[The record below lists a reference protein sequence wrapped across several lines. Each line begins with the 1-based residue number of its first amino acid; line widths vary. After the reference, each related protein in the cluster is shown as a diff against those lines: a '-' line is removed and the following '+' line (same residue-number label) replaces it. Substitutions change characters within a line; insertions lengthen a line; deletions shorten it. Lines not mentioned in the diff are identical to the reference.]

1 MMDINKLIT
10 DNIDVWTNALSSKTA
25 KGRGSSK
32 KIDFTGIKSL
42 RNLILELAVQGKLIK
57 VDNSGV
63 NTQTLLEQIL
73 DAKKELIKQKK
84 LKKQKSLPSLSEEE
98 ILFQA
103 PKGWIWTRLGE
114 VTNYGVADKAEPTSV
129 DDDCWVLELE
139 DVEKSTSRLLKR
151 VRFSERNFKSSK
163 NRFVS
168 GDVIYGKLRPY
179 LDKII
184 VADEAGVC
192 TTEMIPFRAYANLD
206 SRFLRLIMK
215 TPYFINYANNST
227 HGMNLPRMGTDKARL
242 APILIAPI
250 EEQKLIVK
258 KVDEL
263 MALCDQLERQSETS
277 IDAHRLLVEELLS
290 TLFLPAEGSNS
301 ESAQAFEQNWA
312 RIAEHFDLL
321 FTTEHSIEQLKQTI
335 LQLAVMGK
343 LVSQDP
349 TDEPASKLLER
360 IAQEKEQLIK
370 DKVIKRQKPLPNIT
384 DEEKAF
390 DLPCGWEWAKLDY
403 LALKSGAGWSP
414 QCNGHPKVGNNWG
427 VLKVS
432 AISWGEYNPDENKE
446 LPVSLEPRPDLEV
459 KSGDFLI
466 SRANTAELVAK
477 AVVVP
482 ENSPERLMM
491 SDKIIRFNFS
501 PLISLDYIKL
511 INNSRQSRTYY
522 AAVAG
527 GTSSSMKNVSREQIR
542 NLVFAIPSTNEQLRI
557 IAKFNELLAIC
568 EQLKASIIDAKA
580 TQVHLA
586 EAIVEQ
592 ALN

>member
-1 MMDINKLIT
+1 MTDINKLIT
-10 DNIDVWTNALSSKTA
+10 DNIDVWTNAISSKAST
-25 KGRGSSK
+25 GRGSNK
-32 KIDFTGIKSL
+32 KVEFTGIKSL

-63 NTQTLLEQIL
+63 NPQNLLDQIL
-73 DAKKELIKQKK
+73 DAKKELIRQKK
-84 LKKQKSLPSLSEEE
+84 LKKQKSLPPLSEEE
-98 ILFQA
+98 VLFQA
-103 PKGWIWTRLGE
+103 PKGWIWARLGE

-179 LDKII
+179 LDKVI

-206 SRFLRLIMK
+206 SRFLRLLMK
-215 TPYFINYANNST
+215 TPYFIDYANNST

-263 MALCDQLERQSETS
+263 MSLCDQLEQQTEAS
-277 IDAHRLLVEELLS
+277 IDAHQLLVEELLS
-290 TLFLPAEGSNS
+290 TLTNS
-301 ESAQAFEQNWA
+301 ENAQDFEQNWA

-343 LVSQDP
+343 LVPQDP

-370 DKVIKRQKPLPNIT
+370 DKVIKKQPAYKASPLMKEFEIPTGWAQVSLGEIIQVSSGDGLTSRQMNPEGDIPVFGGNGINGYHDSHNVEKQTLVIGRVGFYCGSVHITPSKAWIT
-384 DEEKAF
+384 DNAFNTYFSEENIDINFLSWLLKAT
-390 DLPCGWEWAKLDY
+390 DLAQNNNATAQPVISGKKIYPLRV
-403 LALKSGAGWSP
+403 LLPPLKEQKHISIKIHELYGI
-414 QCNGHPKVGNNWG
+414 CEL
-427 VLKVS
+427 LKDSITEASHTNVQLS
-432 AISWGEYNPDENKE
+432 E
-446 LPVSLEPRPDLEV
+446 
-459 KSGDFLI
+459 
-466 SRANTAELVAK
+466 
-477 AVVVP
+477 AVV
-482 ENSPERLMM
+482 
-491 SDKIIRFNFS
+491 
-501 PLISLDYIKL
+501 
-511 INNSRQSRTYY
+511 
-522 AAVAG
+522 G
-527 GTSSSMKNVSREQIR
+527 
-542 NLVFAIPSTNEQLRI
+542 
-557 IAKFNELLAIC
+557 
-568 EQLKASIIDAKA
+568 KALS
-580 TQVHLA
+580 
-586 EAIVEQ
+586 
-592 ALN
+592 

>member
-1 MMDINKLIT
+1 MTEINKLIT
-10 DNIDVWTNALSSKTA
+10 DNIDVWTHAISSKAST
-25 KGRGSSK
+25 GRGSNK
-32 KIDFTGIKSL
+32 KVEFTGIKSL
-42 RNLILELAVQGKLIK
+42 RNLILELAVQGKLIN

-63 NTQTLLEQIL
+63 NPQNLLDQIL
-73 DAKKELIKQKK
+73 DAKKELIRQKK
-84 LKKQKSLPSLSEEE
+84 LKKQKSLPSLSEEDV
-98 ILFQA
+98 LFQA

-179 LDKII
+179 LDKVI

-215 TPYFINYANNST
+215 TPYFIDYANNST

-263 MALCDQLERQSETS
+263 MLLCDQLEQQTEAS
-277 IDAHRLLVEELLS
+277 IDAHQLLVEELLS
-290 TLFLPAEGSNS
+290 TLTNS
-301 ESAQAFEQNWA
+301 KNAQEFEQNWA

-343 LVSQDP
+343 LVPQDP
-349 TDEPASKLLER
+349 SDEPASKLLEI
-360 IAQEKEQLIK
+360 IAQEKEQLIT
-370 DKVIKRQKPLPNIT
+370 DKVIKKQKPKPEITAEETPFDIPASWQWCRLPDVGELNR
-384 DEEKAF
+384 
-390 DLPCGWEWAKLDY
+390 G
-403 LALKSGAGWSP
+403 KSKHRP
-414 QCNGHPKVGNNWG
+414 RNDPR
-427 VLKVS
+427 L
-432 AISWGEYNPDENKE
+432 YKE
-446 LPVSLEPRPDLEV
+446 GTIPLVQT
-459 KSGDFLI
+459 GDVA
-466 SRANTAELVAK
+466 RANGVIETYTALYNEEGLAQSKLWEKGTLCITIAANIADTAVLGFDACFPDSVVGFHTYDNLSVKYFDFFIRTAK
-477 AVVVP
+477 
-482 ENSPERLMM
+482 ENLE
-491 SDKIIRFNFS
+491 K
-501 PLISLDYIKL
+501 
-511 INNSRQSRTYY
+511 Y
-522 AAVAG
+522 A
-527 GTSSSMKNVSREQIR
+527 
-542 NLVFAIPSTNEQLRI
+542 PSTAQKNINLEILSNVLVPLPPSNELERI
-557 IAKFNELLAIC
+557 IEKIEILLDLC
-568 EQLKASIIDAKA
+568 EQLKISLKVAQN
-580 TQVHLA
+580 TQVELA
-586 EAIVEQ
+586 EAVVEQ
-592 ALN
+592 ALK